1 MPIKYNI
8 SLIFFYMIIE
18 GNPYSLNSFIS
29 AQKDSG
35 VLHNQENSQCVYY
48 SVYVRRKL
56 EPSGYHRNL
65 VTELHWNNT
74 DLDKDNL
81 LGRTHFLVVE
91 TFPSSVYV
99 DPYQLG
105 FLQESG
111 FPEVL
116 VSSAVDVEKPARTS
130 PELTVYE
137 FMPLIKDTTKLQIPV
152 HFRYQSP
159 HDCETRGYFVSVTL
173 HLPQAFIRWKK
184 SVIMTSRKDIDF
196 WTLSMLALSNGVH
209 DSIYVDRS
217 PCVGRID
224 APCDSKN
231 TSLCHWYPLLIVPD
245 GEECTV
251 EVPVGCTQDKPSVLV
266 VTTIV
271 TVIAVLWIVYSVM
284 AANKSHKK
292 DN

>member
-184 SVIMTSRKDIDF
+184 SV
-196 WTLSMLALSNGVH
+196 
-209 DSIYVDRS
+209 DRS